1 MKVPK
6 TVQIGPL
13 LWSIST
19 SLADYQA
26 FALSEKDD
34 GNALGFSRLEDL
46 QIVIK
51 PSIPFVLKQETLL
64 HEVLHAI
71 VATQGG
77 VIPTA
82 KGSELE
88 EAFVAATSPMLLLVL
103 RDNPDLVAFLLS
115 A

>member
-13 LWSIST
+13 LWRITT

-26 FALSEKDD
+26 FALSENDK
-34 GNALGFSRLEDL
+34 ALGFCRLEDL
-46 QIVIK
+46 TIVIK
-51 PSIPFVLKQETLL
+51 PSIPTVLKQETLL

-77 VIPTA
+77 VVPTA

-88 EAFVAATSPMLLLVL
+88 EAFVSATSPMLLLVL